1 MILTVLDNRMEVQ
14 MSEVR
19 DFIVGLNER
28 KIAGIR
34 LVEDH
39 TLQIE
44 LDNGDLIEACDEG
57 QDCCEWRYMTTDDD
71 LAYFVGSELVDIEI
85 RNGGHA
91 DDEWGEVHE
100 IEFLLVTT
108 SLGVFTI
115 ENHNE
120 HNGYYGGFNVVIKFR
135 ALQIANVYTH
145 TSFSAGWGNYELKPF
160 KDPWA

>member
-1 MILTVLDNRMEVQ
+1 

-57 QDCCEWRYMTTDDD
+57 QACCEHRYMTTDDD
-71 LAYFVGSELVDIEI
+71 LEYFVGSELVDIEI
-85 RNGGHA
+85 RNGGYQ
-91 DDEWGEVHE
+91 DEGWDVHE
-100 IEFLLVTT
+100 VEFLLITT

-120 HNGYYGGFNVVIKFR
+120 HNGYYGGFNVVIRFRKFE
-135 ALQIANVYTH
+135 IANVYTVAGE
-145 TSFSAGWGNYELKPF
+145 FSGDWDGYELK
-160 KDPWA
+160 KVKYPW